1 MASKPTFKETLKTNA
16 IKITDIVND
25 NNLFG
30 DDLLMEL
37 YIEEKNPNI
46 ITIGFK
52 INENNFS
59 EVDYFKINSE
69 LQGRAKGVKS
79 DIGNLTGSLLFNL
92 NLLLMVLSNVVYFSL
107 ANYTDDPARAAN
119 GIYELLDVNQ
129 SAEDTGYSASDWSYK
144 SPQEKLLMSEGEMK
158 LNINNIHSDI
168 KNKLKNIID
177 SRNVGESSE
186 FIYQINQ
193 HWSTGG
199 KGGSKRKTRNRKT
212 RNRKTRNRK
221 TRNRKTKNRK
231 TKNRKTKNRK
241 TRNRKTTR

>member
-1 MASKPTFKETLKTNA
+1 MASISGNSTFKETLKTNA
-16 IKITDIVND
+16 KKIKNLVN
-25 NNLFG
+25 NNKLFG
-30 DDLLMEL
+30 DDLMEV
-37 YIEEKNPNI
+37 YIIEEKNPNI

-79 DIGNLTGSLLFNL
+79 DIGNRTGSLLFNL

-107 ANYTDDPARAAN
+107 ANFTDDPERAAN

-144 SPQEKLLMSEGEMK
+144 SLKDKLLMSEGEMK
-158 LNINNIHSDI
+158 LNIINIHSDI
-168 KNKLKNIID
+168 QNKLKNIID
-177 SRNVGESSE
+177 SRGIGKSYV
-186 FIYQINQ
+186 FINQINQ

-199 KGGSKRKTRNRKT
+199 KGGSKRKTIKRKT
-212 RNRKTRNRK
+212 IKRKNKKRKTIKRKKIKYINKKRK
-221 TRNRKTKNRK
+221 TNRRK
-231 TKNRKTKNRK
+231 S
-241 TRNRKTTR
+241 